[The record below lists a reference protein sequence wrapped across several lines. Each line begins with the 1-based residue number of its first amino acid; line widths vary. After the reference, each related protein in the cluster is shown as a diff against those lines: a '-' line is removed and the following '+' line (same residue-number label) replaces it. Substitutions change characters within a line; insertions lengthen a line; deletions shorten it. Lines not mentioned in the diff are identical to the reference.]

1 VAVGTVLESSPG
13 QRAGLQSGDEIV
25 AYNGQRV
32 FSYGD
37 LSEQTMSTQAGQ
49 SVVIDIV
56 RDGVP
61 MQVVVDS
68 GPIGISN
75 RGFRGR
81 R

>member
-13 QRAGLQSGDEIV
+13 QRAGLQAGDQIV
-25 AYNGQRV
+25 GYGGQRV
-32 FSYGD
+32 FSYGE
-37 LSEQTMSTQAGQ
+37 LSEQTMTAEPGR
-49 SVVIDIV
+49 SVVVDIV

-61 MQVVVDS
+61 MQVVVDA

-75 RGFRGR
+75 RSTRGR